1 MEESKKEKNPK
12 KMKQQKKNV
21 SESKPHVMANACDQH
36 LRDRGRKNT
45 TSLRHV
51 WFQSDFEAH
60 LGHRVR
66 PGFVLENI
74 NKSI

>member
-12 KMKQQKKNV
+12 KMKQTKKKCKR
-21 SESKPHVMANACDQH
+21 KPHVMANACDQH